1 MGLGNPGKRYA
12 FTRHNLGFM
21 CLDVLAQR
29 QAICLAHLQECRSEV
44 GRKGELTL
52 AKPLTFVNRSGV
64 AVNLLMQKL
73 EIEPSDLLVI
83 HDDLDLPLEK
93 LRFKKGGSSAG
104 HKGVE
109 SIIEALGTPEFL
121 RLRLGVDRPSGDA
134 VDYVLGEFLS
144 YEKETVKEVVE
155 YAAGAV
161 EYMLAFGQDQTMNK
175 YNQ

>member
-21 CLDVLAQR
+21 CLDALTQR
-29 QAICLAHLQECRSEV
+29 QAIHLTPSRECYSEM

-64 AVNLLMQKL
+64 AVSLLMQRLRVK
-73 EIEPSDLLVI
+73 PSNLLVI

-121 RLRLGVDRPSGDA
+121 RLRLGVDRPSGDG

-155 YAAGAV
+155 CAAGAV
-161 EYMLAFGQDQTMNK
+161 EYMLAFGEDQAMNK
-175 YNQ
+175 YNR

>member
-1 MGLGNPGKRYA
+1 
-12 FTRHNLGFM
+12 M

-29 QAICLAHLQECRSEV
+29 QAISLAHLREFRSEV

-52 AKPLTFVNRSGV
+52 AKPLTLVNRSGV
-64 AVNLLMQKL
+64 AVNLLMQRLKV
-73 EIEPSDLLVI
+73 EPCDLLVI

-93 LRFKKGGSSAG
+93 LKFKKGGSSAG

-121 RLRLGVDRPSGDA
+121 RLRLGVGRPAGDA
-134 VDYVLGEFLS
+134 VDYVLGEFLCC
-144 YEKETVKEVVE
+144 EKETVKEVVE
-155 YAAGAV
+155 CAAGAV
-161 EYMLAFGQDQTMNK
+161 EYMLAFGPHQAMNK

>member
-1 MGLGNPGKRYA
+1 
-12 FTRHNLGFM
+12 M
-21 CLDVLAQR
+21 CLDVLAQK
-29 QAICLAHLQECRSEV
+29 QAICLTPSREFHSQV
-44 GRKGELTL
+44 GRKGGLTL
-52 AKPLTFVNRSGV
+52 AKPLTLVNRSGV
-64 AVNLLMQKL
+64 AVNLLMQRLKV
-73 EIEPSDLLVI
+73 EPYDLLVI

-134 VDYVLGEFLS
+134 VDYVLGEFLC

-155 YAAGAV
+155 CATKAV
-161 EYMLAFGQDQTMNK
+161 EYMLAFGQDQAMNE
-175 YNQ
+175 YNR

>member
-1 MGLGNPGKRYA
+1 
-12 FTRHNLGFM
+12 M

-29 QAICLAHLQECRSEV
+29 QAIHLAPSREFRSEA

-64 AVNLLMQKL
+64 AVNLLMQRLK
-73 EIEPSDLLVI
+73 IEPSDLLVI

-121 RLRLGVDRPSGDA
+121 RLRLGVDRPPGDA

-155 YAAGAV
+155 RATRAV
-161 EYMLAFGQDQTMNK
+161 EYMLAFGQDQAMNE
-175 YNQ
+175 YNR